1 MPFPAT
7 RHTVPDVG
15 SAGGQRPGAF
25 PCAHAQVGGLLRCG
39 EFEDWQIRPLDV
51 REIRRPHIRNLPKE
65 TVAAPLAR
73 QAHGH
78 RARQCPIPPCHIVG
92 TLVMQIPQDVDPA
105 VLAAIQPAT
114 GSRRAGLET
123 GAASGYTQP
132 VLRHIGRFAMCS
144 RVMFRLVEKT
154 ECGTVQIMRHYLRRY
169 V

>member
-15 SAGGQRPGAF
+15 AARGQRPGAD
-25 PCAHAQVGGLLRCG
+25 PCAHAQVGGLLRG
-39 EFEDWQIRPLDV
+39 GQFEDWQIRPLDV
-51 REIRRPHIRNLPKE
+51 REIRRSYIRNLPEE

-78 RARQCPIPPCHIVG
+78 RARQCPIPPCHIAGAPVA
-92 TLVMQIPQDVDPA
+92 QIPQSVGPA

-114 GSRRAGLET
+114 GSYRAGLEI
-123 GAASGYTQP
+123 GAASGYTQQ
-132 VLRHIGRFAMCS
+132 VLRHLGRIALRS
-144 RVMFRLVEKT
+144 RIMFRLVEKT
-154 ECGTVQIMRHYLRRY
+154 ECGAVQIMRHYLRRY